1 MVNVTALPPDIIF
14 FFTCTSITTFLGIPV
29 NLLVLIFLTCGSR
42 LHCHLSRLIFLFIV
56 ATDLTFSVCISVFT
70 VQFLTGVSIYSH
82 KNQALCEV
90 IELTFDTV
98 SRYIYF
104 LMSLLAV
111 IRARAILDPL
121 GSANLS
127 VKVFRGILL
136 GTLGMFVTISLFP
149 VVMRQTNSV
158 AFCGGKLEHSFPKK
172 TVRVLWVAIGT
183 LLPVSL
189 SVVIMV
195 CSNFVSLYHLLV
207 PQRGGSKLFK
217 VGGSGKAK
225 AAKTTIVLTTVF
237 FCLHVTGLL
246 KSWSQILPQL
256 DVGIG
261 GYYAN
266 GIMVLSCVIDPFV
279 YFLKTPEVWRF
290 WRRCWN
296 KGIFNRAAFSKLSRS
311 DLRRKRRPCR
321 YRTAVSPGSNPLVKR
336 KIGNSHDAFLTLDSI
351 QLESFIQNHA
361 V

>member
-1 MVNVTALPPDIIF
+1 MTALPPDVLF

-70 VQFLTGVSIYSH
+70 VQFLTGVAIYSH
-82 KNQALCEV
+82 KNQPLCEV

-127 VKVFRGILL
+127 IKVFRGILF
-136 GTLGMFVTISLFP
+136 GTLGIFVTLSLFP
-149 VVMRQTNSV
+149 VVMRQTNSA

-195 CSNFVSLYHLLV
+195 CSNFVSLYHLLARQ
-207 PQRGGSKLFK
+207 PGSQLAK
-217 VGGSGKAK
+217 VGGSAKAK

-261 GYYAN
+261 GAYAN
-266 GIMVLSCVIDPFV
+266 GIMVLSCVVDPFV
-279 YFLKTPEVWRF
+279 YFLKTPEVQNG
-290 WRRCWN
+290 CI
-296 KGIFNRAAFSKLSRS
+296 GGP
-311 DLRRKRRPCR
+311 RK
-321 YRTAVSPGSNPLVKR
+321 
-336 KIGNSHDAFLTLDSI
+336 
-351 QLESFIQNHA
+351 
-361 V
+361 